1 MKKFFAFPLAVVFVA
16 ACSDTSTAP
25 LTDSDQTPSYAKP
38 VDPLVV
44 CSGCPVV
51 GDFNFENNTTISAVG
66 GSTIGTELQPGIS
79 GTADDPNVVT
89 APAGDEQFLGRFPN
103 TRTQIVI
110 TTPGSTN
117 YYLNFDLYVIGSWD
131 GRGKQAQ
138 QGSFLA
144 NVVEVG
150 YRCSATGAVTTLL
163 KTTFSNQYTVQQ
175 DYPNAYLSGG
185 YKAGTGSVAI
195 DALGYATRPDLSNTP
210 VFRSFGDA
218 TYDLTFS
225 GSNPCGGGP
234 ITFLIGTSNPT
245 QQSVYDE
252 SWGIDNVI
260 ARAG

>member
-16 ACSDTSTAP
+16 ACSESSTAP
-25 LTDSDQTPSYAKP
+25 ASADLEPSYARP
-38 VDPLVV
+38 VDPIVV

-51 GDFNFENNTTISAVG
+51 GDFNFENSTTISAAG
-66 GSTIGTELQPGIS
+66 TSTIGTELQPGIS
-79 GTADDPNVVT
+79 GTADGANVVT
-89 APAGDEQFLGRFPN
+89 APLGDQQFLGRFPN

-117 YYLNFDLYVIGSWD
+117 YYLNFDLYIIGSWD

-138 QGSFLA
+138 QGAFLA

-150 YRCSATGAVTTLL
+150 YRCSAGGAVNTLL

-185 YKAGTGSVAI
+185 FKAGSGSVTI
-195 DALGYATRPDLSNTP
+195 DALGYADRPDLSNTP
-210 VFRSFGDA
+210 QFRSFGDA

-245 QQSVYDE
+245 QQTMWDE